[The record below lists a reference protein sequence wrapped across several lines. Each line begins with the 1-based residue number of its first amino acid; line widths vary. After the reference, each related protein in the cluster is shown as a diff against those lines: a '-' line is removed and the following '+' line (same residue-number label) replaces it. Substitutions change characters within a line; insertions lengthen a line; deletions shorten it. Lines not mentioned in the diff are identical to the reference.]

1 MQKPLE
7 GTESKKVEDKKK
19 DFVQNIDKKF
29 RPPSSS
35 FPVKSNFARDLLRDF
50 FGDFYFREKKI
61 GGEKMPKMTKGAV
74 SQSK

>member
-29 RPPSSS
+29 ENGKMCEPWAEQ
-35 FPVKSNFARDLLRDF
+35 VF
-50 FGDFYFREKKI
+50 FKYKTQNYFCL
-61 GGEKMPKMTKGAV
+61 
-74 SQSK
+74 